1 VEFAS
6 LILREYNIP
15 DINLHFFVGIN
26 QVKITLNRTLDSNR
40 IEREQEALINF
51 FKIVN
56 IIQEKYKSSLLQF
69 IKEKYILNEDH
80 IFTACYYV
88 EKAFLY
94 KLNISNKKNVELL
107 LYLAAN
113 RQINKSID
121 GFGIDFSDLN
131 RQMILCI
138 VSPKNNLNKIYDE
151 LSSAL
156 SLIEV
161 KLTINDQTTKKI
173 DLIKDY
179 FEISDNQINIILK
192 SYGIISSYSDLSLNS
207 ITLAICDLIFEKM
220 ALLCVEKGRNP

>member
-1 VEFAS
+1 M
-6 LILREYNIP
+6 ILREFKIP

-26 QVKITLNRTLDSNR
+26 QVKVTLNRILDSNR
-40 IEREQEALINF
+40 IEHEQKVLINF
-51 FKIVN
+51 FELLN
-56 IIQEKYKSSLLQF
+56 NIQEKYKSSLVQF

-88 EKAFLY
+88 EKAFLH
-94 KLNISNKKNVELL
+94 KINISNKKNVELL

-131 RQMILCI
+131 KQLTLCI
-138 VSPKNNLNKIYDE
+138 VSPKNNLNEIYDE
-151 LSSAL
+151 LSSVL
-156 SLIEV
+156 SLKEA

-179 FEISDNQINIILK
+179 FEISDNQISIVLK
-192 SYGIISSYSDLSLNS
+192 TYGITSSYSDLSLNS
-207 ITLAICDLIFEKM
+207 ITSAICDLIFEKM
-220 ALLCVEKGRNP
+220 ALLCVEKGRNV